1 MQSDDVAHALA
12 RTTLRGVTNVRELEP
27 DVAQALACR
36 GELQFAQRDFS
47 PARSVTC
54 AVVLWKAC
62 CGELQFAGAGRKAGL
77 VETTRL

>member
-1 MQSDDVAHALA
+1 MPRGEDVCKATTWRTLLA
-12 RTTLRGVTNVRELEP
+12 RTTLRVVTNVRELEP

-54 AVVLWKAC
+54 AVVLWKA
-62 CGELQFAGAGRKAGL
+62 GRKAGL

>member
-54 AVVLWKAC
+54 AVVLWKA
-62 CGELQFAGAGRKAGL
+62 GRKAGL